1 MAKIKKVKQDSAG
14 VNRYYELEY
23 KNGRTFSTVQ
33 RPAQSLCIIMT
44 EEEQR
49 KGQLVDPLSF
59 LEDSDLKSPA
69 EKQKVVVKTAEN
81 VDNIV
86 DI

>member
-1 MAKIKKVKQDSAG
+1 
-14 VNRYYELEY
+14 
-23 KNGRTFSTVQ
+23 
-33 RPAQSLCIIMT
+33 MT

-59 LEDSDLKSPA
+59 LEDSDLKSP
-69 EKQKVVVKTAEN
+69 EKKQKVVVKTAEN
-81 VDNIV
+81 VENIV